1 MASLLFMAVTAS
13 AAAILPRDYP
23 SDDALTACPGY
34 KASNVE
40 STATGLTADLSL
52 AGEACD
58 VYGTDLKNLILEVS
72 YDTGKLKSL
81 RRRETIMSFILGPA
95 GLTRN
100 QTRDST

>member
-13 AAAILPRDYP
+13 AAAMFPRDYP
-23 SDDALTACPGY
+23 SDDALAACPGY

-58 VYGTDLKNLILEVS
+58 VYGTDLKNLVLEVS
-72 YDTGKLKSL
+72 YDTGELKLPK
-81 RRRETIMSFILGPA
+81 T
-95 GLTRN
+95 TRN
-100 QTRDST
+100 RPVSYLSN